1 MELLTYA
8 VERLE
13 REFRLLTPE
22 PAPQVT
28 QTRVGAR
35 GISYCQVWQSGRGLH
50 LKVGSDTTE
59 RIFAREVA
67 AIARVPAAVR
77 PTLLAAFGPMGDMSG
92 PWFIVQPLYQPANF
106 ANGGPFAQWTLALA
120 AADTAAA
127 LWCDRRLHL
136 DLNTTVFF
144 LEARPS
150 RLVLLDFNDV
160 VPWPPA
166 DPDEPAPVF
175 YDGHHP
181 DLAPAGPHPT
191 TLGEVAERLKGRE
204 DRLLTHACA
213 HLLARAAGVS
223 STPAGADADAGAAL
237 ALRFAVPREV
247 LATVAAALHADPAAR
262 PPLAELRAALA
273 WGAEELARG
282 VAPADG
288 LPLACLTYLSQRS
301 SHDGGVA

>member
-8 VERLE
+8 VSRLQE
-13 REFRLLTPE
+13 VGLLAPD
-22 PAPQVT
+22 PAPEIT
-28 QTRVGAR
+28 QPRTGAR
-35 GISYCQVWQSGRGLH
+35 EISYCTVWQSGRALH
-50 LKVGSDTTE
+50 LKMGRDTTE
-59 RIFAREVA
+59 RIFAREVD

-77 PTLLAAFGPMGDMSG
+77 PALLAAFGPMGDMSG
-92 PWFIVQPLYQPANF
+92 PWFIVQPLYQPAYF

-127 LWCDRRLHL
+127 LWSDGRLHL
-136 DLNTTVFF
+136 DLNSTIFF
-144 LEARPS
+144 LEAQTP

-166 DPDEPAPVF
+166 DLDEHAPVF

-191 TLGEVAERLKGRE
+191 TLGEVAARLRGRE

-213 HLLARAAGVS
+213 HLLARAAGLS
-223 STPAGADADAGAAL
+223 STSAGVDPGAEAAL
-237 ALRFAVPREV
+237 ALRFAVPGEA

-262 PPLAELRAALA
+262 PSFDQLRSALARGAEQLARGIAPADELRA
-273 WGAEELARG
+273 
-282 VAPADG
+282 
-288 LPLACLTYLSQRS
+288 ACLTYLSQRS